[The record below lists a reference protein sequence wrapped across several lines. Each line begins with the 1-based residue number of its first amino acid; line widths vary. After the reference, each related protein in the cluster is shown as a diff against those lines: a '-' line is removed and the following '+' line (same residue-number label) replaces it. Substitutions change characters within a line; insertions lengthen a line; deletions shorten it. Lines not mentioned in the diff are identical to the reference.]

1 MSDSM
6 LKTNQYMLSNN
17 ICLALYEWGKAAA
30 DKPDDARETVV
41 LIHGYPDSAEV
52 WNGVAEQLAVYFH
65 VVAYDVRGAGKSDI
79 PARQHD
85 YAFDLLVGDLSNVI
99 AKVSPNRPVHLVGH
113 DWGALQGWEAVLDDR
128 LKDQIASY
136 TAMGPS
142 LDHIGWWFHRQLRKR
157 TLGGYASF
165 VKQLLGS
172 SYMGMFQLP
181 LLPELTWK
189 LGLHRLWPLVVG
201 SLEKTTVKASPSLL
215 KDAVNPIGLYRENL
229 LKPLLN
235 PGTRKTSVP
244 VNLLVMTKDPFVPS
258 YLSEGMQEWAN
269 DIVYTEVRGGHW
281 GILSQPAAVAANITR
296 YVQQQSALNHPLNSP
311 LNNRLVV

>member
-1 MSDSM
+1 MSNST
-6 LKTNQYMLSNN
+6 LKTSQYLVSDN
-17 ICLALYEWGKAAA
+17 ICLALYEWGKAPA
-30 DKPDDARETVV
+30 DKPDHARETVV

-52 WNGVAEQLAVYFH
+52 WNGVAEQLAQHFH

-79 PARQHD
+79 PARQRD
-85 YAFDLLVGDLSNVI
+85 YAFDILMGDLSNVI
-99 AKVSPNRPVHLVGH
+99 ACVSPNRPVHLVGH

-128 LKDQIASY
+128 LKHQIASY
-136 TAMGPS
+136 TALAPS
-142 LDHIGWWFHRQLRKR
+142 LDHVGWWFKRQLGKR

-181 LLPELTWK
+181 LLPELTWR
-189 LGLHRLWPLVVG
+189 LGLNRVWPIVVG
-201 SLEKTTVKASPSLL
+201 GLEKTTVKASPTLL

-244 VNLLVMTKDPFVPS
+244 VNMLVMTKDPFVPS
-258 YLSEGMQEWAN
+258 YLADGMQEWAS
-269 DIVYTEVRGGHW
+269 DIVYTEIAAGHW

-296 YVQQQSALNHPLNSP
+296 YVQQYSTLNPPLNSP
-311 LNNRLVV
+311 LNNQLVV